1 MWWGTRNALAL
12 FLQEIPA
19 CIHTCW
25 CLTTNRTPS
34 NLFTPS
40 VQKMPSQRKGQEPI
54 TSFDNNDPQPCSPT
68 LLLPTSP
75 PPHSSTLSE
84 SIHLSSLSP
93 GTQSYAT
100 EFQNRLILVV
110 GTWTWLSAKWFGWVT
125 WHPEKNR
132 KQQKKKNWLFIT
144 FLFKSFTS
152 THLLYS
158 NFSMSSV
165 VPSFFSSHFWLL
177 MRTLRFS
184 WPSHRLAVAEW
195 VWRTLAPFLS
205 GWLFSWHCSLSLHPF
220 LRPK

>member
-132 KQQKKKNWLFIT
+132 KQQKKKKLVV
-144 FLFKSFTS
+144 
-152 THLLYS
+152 H
-158 NFSMSSV
+158 NFSFQIFHFYTSPLQQFFHV
-165 VPSFFSSHFWLL
+165 FCCSFFFF
-177 MRTLRFS
+177 FS
-184 WPSHRLAVAEW
+184 FLAAYENSAFQ
-195 VWRTLAPFLS
+195 LA
-205 GWLFSWHCSLSLHPF
+205 
-220 LRPK
+220 